1 MFKQVSNLTKG
12 SLYTLLAL
20 VVPSIMAFVLHVSAQ
35 TYMLV
40 PLISVVWWMLILK
53 ISLSF
58 IYYTVTYSVGEE
70 IGWRGYL
77 LPKLMGLGRR
87 NALLLTGCIHAIFHF
102 PLLTAA
108 VVLGGIINR
117 RENIIQ

>member
-1 MFKQVSNLTKG
+1 M
-12 SLYTLLAL
+12 
-20 VVPSIMAFVLHVSAQ
+20 
-35 TYMLV
+35 
-40 PLISVVWWMLILK
+40 K

-77 LPKLMGLGRR
+77 LSKLMGLGWR
-87 NALLLTGCIHAIFHF
+87 NFYF

-108 VVLGGIINR
+108 VVLGGIVNR

>member
-1 MFKQVSNLTKG
+1 
-12 SLYTLLAL
+12 
-20 VVPSIMAFVLHVSAQ
+20 
-35 TYMLV
+35 
-40 PLISVVWWMLILK
+40 MLILK

-77 LPKLMGLGRR
+77 LSKLMGLGWR
-87 NALLLTGCIHAIFHF
+87 NFHF

-108 VVLGGIINR
+108 VVLGGIVN
-117 RENIIQ
+117 

>member
-1 MFKQVSNLTKG
+1 
-12 SLYTLLAL
+12 
-20 VVPSIMAFVLHVSAQ
+20 
-35 TYMLV
+35 
-40 PLISVVWWMLILK
+40 MLILK

-77 LPKLMGLGRR
+77 LSKLMGLGWI
-87 NALLLTGCIHAIFHF
+87 NF

-108 VVLGGIINR
+108 VVLGGIVNR